1 MKRILSLILMAIF
14 FTGML
19 TSIQPAK
26 AQTKQEIKPIELTFN
41 TPLPPVHTRWTQAL
55 AIWCKEL
62 EKRTGGRVKVTPYF
76 SETLSP
82 LKDCYDSVVKGMAD
96 FGESWFG
103 SKPGQFPILETILSC
118 NSPHI
123 LMKNPTKAIMELY
136 KTFPAIRE
144 ELKQTKVLCLHG
156 GTPLANAAT
165 TKRVV
170 RNISDLKGLKL
181 NITRNSLV
189 MEKWKAL
196 GVSVVNLAMGDVYMG
211 LQRGVLDGTHANYEI
226 LIGRRW
232 GELVKHATFVLNDG
246 YPTFFF
252 VMNLD
257 KWNKLPRDIQNII
270 EELSGDYLTEFFG
283 NYWWNKE
290 QSSRQQWEREMG
302 GRSYSLS
309 KEELEQVNRLV
320 NPIIEDYVSKMEA
333 KGVRIR
339 EIYKKL
345 HEIEKT
351 LAVSF

>member
-1 MKRILSLILMAIF
+1 MRRFLIVALIIF
-14 FTGML
+14 LFL
-19 TSIQPAK
+19 NVLFNFQIN
-26 AQTKQEIKPIELTFN
+26 AQTKQEFKTIELTFN
-41 TPLPPVHTRWTQAL
+41 TPLPPVHTRWSQAL
-55 AIWCKEL
+55 AVWCKEL
-62 EKRTGGRVKVTPYF
+62 EKRTMGRIKVTPYF

-103 SKPGQFPILETILSC
+103 SKPGQFPILESILSL

-123 LMKNPTKAIMELY
+123 LMRNPTKAIMELY

-144 ELKQTKVLCLHG
+144 ELKQAKVLGLHA
-156 GTPLANAAT
+156 GTPLCNVT
-165 TKRVV
+165 TTRRVV
-170 RNISDLKGLKL
+170 RTLSDLKGLKL
-181 NITRNSLV
+181 NVTRNSLV
-189 MEKWKAL
+189 MAKWKAL
-196 GVSVVNLAMGDVYMG
+196 GLSVVNLAMGDVYMG

-257 KWNKLPRDIQNII
+257 KWNKLPADIQKII

-290 QSSRQQWEREMG
+290 QSSKQQWEKEMG
-302 GRSYSLS
+302 GHSYSLS
-309 KEELEQVNRLV
+309 KEELEQVNKIV
-320 NPIIEDYVSKMEA
+320 TPIIDEHISKMES
-333 KGVRIR
+333 KGVHIR
-339 EIYKKL
+339 EIYKRL
-345 HEIEKT
+345 NEIEKT
-351 LAVSF
+351 LAITF